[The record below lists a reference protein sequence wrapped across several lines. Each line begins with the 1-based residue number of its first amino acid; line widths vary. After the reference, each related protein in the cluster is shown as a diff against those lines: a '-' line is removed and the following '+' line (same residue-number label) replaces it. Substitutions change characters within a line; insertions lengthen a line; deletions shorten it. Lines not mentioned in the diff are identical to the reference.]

1 MSVSKKTMLLC
12 QFVVLT
18 CQVAFAERSDRVD
31 FNSQIR
37 PILSDNCFFCHGP
50 DATHREGGLRL
61 DLKESAFG
69 EGDSGMVA
77 IIPGDPDASEI
88 MQRIKETDPDLHMP
102 KPESGKQ
109 LEDTEVALLKR
120 WIEQGADR
128 RNVRPRRE

>member
-12 QFVVLT
+12 QFVILT

-77 IIPGDPDASEI
+77 IVGVE
-88 MQRIKETDPDLHMP
+88 R
-102 KPESGKQ
+102 
-109 LEDTEVALLKR
+109 TE
-120 WIEQGADR
+120 
-128 RNVRPRRE
+128 